1 MSRSP
6 ASAEVAEGVWRLGTR
21 WANFYLVTDGG
32 EGLLV
37 DSGYPGYFSQ
47 LQNVAPRLGMAVD
60 GVRAVIVT
68 HHHVDHAGA
77 AEAVRSQAGATV
89 FTGEGDAAIVQGEH
103 PSHPPHGFWRESWRP
118 SMIGY
123 LLHSARVGGARY
135 RPVKSVTTLDGE
147 RSLDLPGQPRVIPT
161 RGHTTG
167 HCSVLL
173 QDRGVLFSG
182 DAMVNF
188 DYATGKRGVKLH
200 RFNEDRER
208 ARASLERLEGIE
220 VETILFGHGDPWMRG
235 LDNAI
240 ELARES

>member
-1 MSRSP
+1 VGP
-6 ASAEVAEGVWRLGTR
+6 KGANAEVAQDVYRLGTR
-21 WANFYLVTDGG
+21 WVNFYLVTDGD
-32 EGLLV
+32 EGTLV

-47 LQNVAPRLGMAVD
+47 LQSAGRRLGAAVE

-68 HHHVDHAGA
+68 HHHVDHAGTA
-77 AEAVRSQAGATV
+77 AAVRSQAGATV
-89 FTGEGDAAIVQGEH
+89 FIGEGDAEIVRGEH

-135 RPVKSVTTLDGE
+135 RAVKSVTTLDGD
-147 RSLDLPGQPRVIPT
+147 RSLDVPGRPRVIPT
-161 RGHTTG
+161 PGHTAG
-167 HCSVLL
+167 HCSLL
-173 QDRGVLFSG
+173 LEDRGVLFSG

-188 DYATGKRGVKLH
+188 DYATGERGVKLH

-208 ARASLERLEGIE
+208 ARASLERLEGID
-220 VETILFGHGDPWMRG
+220 VETILFGHGDPCMRG

-240 ELARES
+240 ELAREA